1 MDKIS
6 KTCIMDVANII
17 SAAGRDSYASAIQC
31 LMRIL
36 PPGWVGADKNIQH
49 ILLQEDV
56 IQHVMSREVFRA
68 QEYNNI
74 SKIRRI
80 ARIYHRH
87 NLDDIEFNVCPSDF
101 INDDFDIDFDET
113 GYNETLRT
121 ADLAIETF
129 QKTRM
134 ALQKWDLVRQVTK
147 SIQDKILCKK
157 RIALMKMGRNPI
169 IDQYLLRKVFIPRF
183 ETFGFHYPT
192 SA

>member
-1 MDKIS
+1 MDVKLS
-6 KTCIMDVANII
+6 KTCIMDLVNII
-17 SAAGRDSYASAIQC
+17 ATEPGRDNYATAIQC

-56 IQHVMSREVFRA
+56 IQEMMSREVFRA
-68 QEYNNI
+68 QKYNNI

-80 ARIYHRH
+80 ARMYHRH
-87 NLDDIEFNVCPSDF
+87 NLDDIELNVCTSDF
-101 INDDFDIDFDET
+101 INDDFDFDET
-113 GYNETLRT
+113 GYNETVRT

-129 QKTRM
+129 KKTRM

-147 SIQDKILCKK
+147 SIQDKIICKK

-192 SA
+192 PA